1 MTPYAAPTLSR
12 FMMTALSGSTSE
24 RNTTMRR
31 RNERIRTAPITT
43 KRRWPRK
50 LAASMLAAVCPPTC
64 ASTLVPATTGGMT
77 SLRSVW
83 TSASVWDDCGEVVG

>member
-1 MTPYAAPTLSR
+1 
-12 FMMTALSGSTSE
+12 MTALSGSTNE

-31 RNERIRTAPITT
+31 RKERIKTAPITM

-64 ASTLVPATTGGMT
+64 ASTSVPLVMGGMT

-83 TSASVWDDCGEVVG
+83 TSVSVCCDWGDVVG